1 MDSRP
6 PRRGRWIIMGVKCR
20 ACVAIVFILLLL
32 GSMWLHGNLEDH
44 WNSCP
49 KVSSVK
55 NKGLSLIRVNSS
67 DDDVAPLRVCPG
79 NSFQVAN
86 LLAHL
91 QAAPLSTND
100 VLLKP
105 YLASWDELIKFLEAL
120 GPMVGLISQEIES
133 KTAIIRDLTQNAE
146 KEAEKKMKDRKRM
159 PEQSDRVLMKSHN
172 GSLNYSKMNHRLSF
186 GYTSVRSMIK
196 WELEN
201 GLVDFHKQTNSG
213 CRTLLRLHRA
223 LLWLQ
228 NFLQELGKDASEG
241 EHLRS
246 PSDLCKETY
255 QRTLAHHHTW
265 WVRKGAEL
273 AFLAMPERPYF
284 YQLVCVET
292 QSEAAVVLNRVVR
305 AIGEVYERNE
315 VALQEHGMLD
325 LP

>member
-1 MDSRP
+1 
-6 PRRGRWIIMGVKCR
+6 MGINNQCLSGHCAR
-20 ACVAIVFILLLL
+20 LPICLE
-32 GSMWLHGNLEDH
+32 HDGNLEDH
-44 WNSCP
+44 WNTCP

-55 NKGLSLIRVNSS
+55 NKVLSLIRVNSS

-79 NSFQVAN
+79 KRFQVAD

-91 QAAPLSTND
+91 QAAPVSTND

-105 YLASWDELIKFLEAL
+105 YLASWDELIK
-120 GPMVGLISQEIES
+120 
-133 KTAIIRDLTQNAE
+133 
-146 KEAEKKMKDRKRM
+146 
-159 PEQSDRVLMKSHN
+159 
-172 GSLNYSKMNHRLSF
+172 SLNYSKMNHRLLF
-186 GYTSVRSMIK
+186 GYTSIRSMIK

-241 EHLRS
+241 EHLRR

-255 QRTLAHHHTW
+255 QRTLAHHHNW
-265 WVRKGAEL
+265 WVRKAAEL